1 MAELHCV
8 QVIGFLLFLADGDKV
23 NINKLKQLNLCQVD
37 AIFKVSQPY
46 FRVIGSCS
54 PFVVI
59 IYCSIHSPKDL
70 LAACVLKDGY
80 YITTF
85 YKRLLAY

>member
-1 MAELHCV
+1 
-8 QVIGFLLFLADGDKV
+8 VI
-23 NINKLKQLNLCQVD
+23 I
-37 AIFKVSQPY
+37 SQPY